1 MLYIERWKVILITA
15 VCLLGV
21 LYAAPNLMNRD
32 QLDWLRS
39 HTPAFFPNQGVNLGL
54 DLRGGS
60 HLLLEV
66 AVDTV
71 VEERLQS
78 LVDQTRGELRKA
90 KIGYTDLGLTN
101 GAIHFKL
108 TDAAQKDK
116 AEDVIREMDREL
128 SVTHQITKIGRFSN
142 SQITQTDPGL
152 SSSEN
157 ADEFNIKMSDEK
169 IAERKRAAMDQS
181 IEIVRRRI
189 DESGTREPSIQ
200 RQGDNRILVQLPGV
214 DDPER
219 IKNLL
224 GQTAKLTF
232 RLVDETANP
241 NSPAPPGEE
250 ILPSAEQSG
259 QFYVIQKRVMVSGDT
274 LTDAQPSFQN
284 GEPVVEFKF
293 DSIGGR
299 RFGEATRENT
309 GHLFAIV
316 LDNKVISAPVIREPI
331 LGGSG
336 VISGHFTTQS
346 AQDLALLLRAGALPA
361 PIKIM
366 EQRTVGPGLGADSIK
381 AGATASLVGLALV
394 VVFILL
400 SYGLFGLFANI
411 ALLFNIALIFAV
423 LSILQATLTLPG
435 IAGIVLTIGTALD
448 ANVLVF
454 ERIREELR
462 LGRSPLSA
470 IDAGYSRALSAIID
484 ANMTTLIA
492 AVLLFIF
499 GSGPVKGFAVTLT
512 IGIIASIFSALMV
525 TRLIVVWWL
534 RATKPKTIPI

>member
-1 MLYIERWKVILITA
+1 MIYIERWKIILITA
-15 VCLLGV
+15 ICALGI
-21 LYAAPNLMNRD
+21 LYSAPNLLSHD
-32 QLDWLRS
+32 EVEWLQA
-39 HTPAFFPNQGVNLGL
+39 HTPSFFPNQTVNLGL

-66 AVDTV
+66 ATDTV
-71 VEERLQS
+71 IDERMQG
-78 LVDQTRGELRKA
+78 LVDLIRSELRSA
-90 KIGYTDLGLTN
+90 KIGYTDLGLQ
-101 GAIHFKL
+101 GSAVHFKL
-108 TDAAQKDK
+108 TDPSTSTN
-116 AEDVIREMDREL
+116 AENTLHDMDRDLDISATNGE
-128 SVTHQITKIGRFSN
+128 FS
-142 SQITQTDPGL
+142 
-152 SSSEN
+152 
-157 ADEFNIKMSDEK
+157 IKMTADK

-189 DESGTREPSIQ
+189 DETGTREPSIQ

-232 RLVDETANP
+232 RLVDETANLGE
-241 NSPAPPGEE
+241 ALAGRVQPGEE
-250 ILPSAEQSG
+250 YLPSTDAGG
-259 QFYVIQKRVMVSGDT
+259 QGYVVQKRVMVSGDT
-274 LTDAQPSFQN
+274 LTDSQPSFQN
-284 GEPVVEFKF
+284 GEPVVSFKF
-293 DSIGGR
+293 DSVGGR
-299 RFGEATRENT
+299 RFGDATRENV

-316 LDNKVISAPVIREPI
+316 LDNKIISAPVIREAI

-346 AQDLALLLRAGALPA
+346 AQDLSLLLRAGALPA
-361 PIKIM
+361 PIKIL
-366 EQRTVGPGLGADSIK
+366 EERTVGPGLGADSIK
-381 AGATASLVGLALV
+381 AGATASLIGLALV
-394 VVFILL
+394 VVFIIM
-400 SYGLFGLFANI
+400 SYGLFGVFANI
-411 ALLFNIALIFAV
+411 ALFFNIALIFAV

-462 LGRSPLSA
+462 LGRSPISA

-492 AVLLFIF
+492 AILLFIF

-512 IGIIASIFSALMV
+512 IGIVTSIFSALMI
-525 TRLIVVWWL
+525 TRLIVIWWL
-534 RATKPKTIPI
+534 RTTRPKVIPI